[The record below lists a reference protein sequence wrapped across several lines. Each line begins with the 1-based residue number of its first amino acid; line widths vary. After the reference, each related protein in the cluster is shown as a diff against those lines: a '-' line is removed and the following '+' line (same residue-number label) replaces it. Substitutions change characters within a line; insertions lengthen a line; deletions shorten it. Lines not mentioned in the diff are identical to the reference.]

1 MAHAILS
8 PSSAERWLNCTPS
21 ARLEYNTGKETES
34 TAADEGTLAHAIG
47 ENILRQQQGLLS
59 PAAFEMF
66 VEEINAHELYSE
78 AMYEHA
84 ENYAAFVIERY
95 NDARS
100 HTKDAKLFI
109 EEKIDLSAYVPE
121 SYGTTDAIIIANKVL
136 DLVDLKYGKGV
147 RVECEK
153 NKQMMLYGL
162 GALEKFD
169 FMYDIKTVR
178 LTIYQ
183 PRIDNISEW
192 EISVKDL
199 RRWGIMELKAKAKL
213 AFAGEGE
220 FVPGKHCQ
228 FCKVAGSCKANA
240 DFNQELAKYDFQDP
254 AFLLPEEVADII
266 SRAGMFNNWLSAVE
280 AHALDQAVN
289 HGAHWPGYKVVEGR
303 SNRKYTD
310 ENQIAFTLVEKGFKA
325 ESIYKPAKI
334 LGITDLQKMIG
345 KKVFEDIVTPFLI
358 KPPGKPALVPLSD
371 KRPEYN
377 STEAAKKDF
386 ENA

>member
-1 MAHAILS
+1 MSHAILS

-21 ARLEYNTGKETES
+21 ARLEYNTGKETQS
-34 TAADEGTLAHAIG
+34 NAADEGTLAHFLG
-47 ENILRQQQGLLS
+47 ELILKKALNQIDEAGFKAQL
-59 PAAFEMF
+59 AV
-66 VEEINAHELYSE
+66 VELHELYSE

-84 ENYAAFVIERY
+84 ENYATFVQERY
-95 NDARS
+95 SEALS

-147 RVECEK
+147 RVECES

-192 EISVKDL
+192 GISVKDL
-199 RRWGIMELKAKAKL
+199 RKWGEKELKAKAKL

-228 FCKVAGSCKANA
+228 FCKVAGSCRANA
-240 DFNQELAKYDFQDP
+240 DFNQELAQYDFQDP
-254 AFLLPEEVADII
+254 AFLLPEEVAEII
-266 SRAGMFNNWLSAVE
+266 SRAGMFNNWLNAVE

-289 HGAHWPGYKVVEGR
+289 HGANWPGYKVVEGR
-303 SNRKYTD
+303 SNRKYTRED
-310 ENQIAFTLVEKGFKA
+310 QIAFTLVEKGFKA
-325 ESIYKPAKI
+325 ENIYKPAKI

-345 KKVFEDIVTPFLI
+345 KKLFEDVVTPFLI

-371 KRPEYN
+371 NRPEYN